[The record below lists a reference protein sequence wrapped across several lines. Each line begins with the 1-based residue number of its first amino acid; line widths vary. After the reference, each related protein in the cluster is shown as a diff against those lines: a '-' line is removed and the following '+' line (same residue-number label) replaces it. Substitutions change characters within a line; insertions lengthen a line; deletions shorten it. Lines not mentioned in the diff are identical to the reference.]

1 MVSNRKKERTLKR
14 ESSLLERV
22 VSKRFVIAW
31 AFNEKSYGVFF
42 AISAKS
48 ASPVLRNRIKRIF
61 RELVLHKIDPVLDK
75 ERKEKLSL
83 CLISKKGVRFSNFDQ
98 EMRDELERIVD
109 GLAKTIR

>member
-1 MVSNRKKERTLKR
+1 VVSNRKKERTLKR
-14 ESSLLERV
+14 ESSLLERA

-48 ASPVLRNRIKRIF
+48 ANPVLRNRIKRVF
-61 RELVLHKIDPVLDK
+61 RELILHKIDPVLDE

-83 CLISKKGVRFSNFDQ
+83 CLISKKGIKFSGFDQ
-98 EMRDELERIVD
+98 DMRDELERIVD
-109 GLAKTIR
+109 CLAEKIR